1 MKLGVVGAGSMG
13 AEIALVQALAGF
25 DVLLADRNAEV
36 LQNAMAR
43 LARLLEKR
51 GTGSSDSLRD
61 VLDRIQITT
70 NLDEFG
76 DCEIVTEAVFEHLEV
91 KSSVLQQLT
100 AVLAPTGLIVTN
112 TSTIPISVLASKLEV
127 AWRPNFIGMHY
138 FSPVSR
144 MKLVEV
150 IAAFETSDAAVQRA
164 MALANETGKVPI
176 RVKDVPGFAVNRVL
190 HVFLIEAVRLIE
202 EGVVSVE
209 DLDTACRLG
218 LGHPMGP
225 FELMDATTSSL
236 CLTAQKIMFEAYG
249 ERFRPRPL
257 MKQRVAAG
265 LVGGR
270 GGKGWRSCPRSGT
283 AQARRKRGRLDRS
296 GSGDQP
302 DAFGGRRGGAPV
314 ARQRLPV
321 RLVFDTV
328 LEGSTG
334 DLCLGR
340 WCTGRCHLF
349 LPASRGDRRT
359 ARRGRARA
367 ERRRRQCRPV
377 CRECDGHRRLCSNQ

>member
-25 DVLLADRNAEV
+25 DVLLADRSAEV
-36 LQNAMAR
+36 LKNAMAR
-43 LARLLEKR
+43 LAQLLEKR
-51 GTGSSDSLRD
+51 GTGSSDTLRD
-61 VLDRIQITT
+61 VLDRIQTTT
-70 NLDEFG
+70 NLDDFG
-76 DCEIVTEAVFEHLEV
+76 DREIVTEAVFEDLEV

-112 TSTIPISVLASKLEV
+112 TSTIPISVLASKLEA

-150 IAAFETSDAAVQRA
+150 ITAFETSDAAVQRA

-176 RVKDVPGFAVNRVL
+176 RVKDVPGFAVNRVF

-257 MKQRVAAG
+257 LKQRVAAG

-270 GGKGWRSCPRSGT
+270 GGKGWRTP
-283 AQARRKRGRLDRS
+283 
-296 GSGDQP
+296 GS
-302 DAFGGRRGGAPV
+302 
-314 ARQRLPV
+314 
-321 RLVFDTV
+321 
-328 LEGSTG
+328 
-334 DLCLGR
+334 
-340 WCTGRCHLF
+340 
-349 LPASRGDRRT
+349 
-359 ARRGRARA
+359 
-367 ERRRRQCRPV
+367 
-377 CRECDGHRRLCSNQ
+377 

>member
-25 DVLLADRNAEV
+25 DVLLADRSAEV
-36 LQNAMAR
+36 LKNAMAR

-51 GTGSSDSLRD
+51 GTGSSDTLRD
-61 VLDRIQITT
+61 VLDRIQTTT
-70 NLDEFG
+70 NLDDFG
-76 DCEIVTEAVFEHLEV
+76 DREIVTEAVFEDLEV

-150 IAAFETSDAAVQRA
+150 IAAFETSDATVQRA
-164 MALANETGKVPI
+164 LALAHETGKVPI
-176 RVKDVPGFAVNRVL
+176 RVKDVPGFAVNRVF
-190 HVFLIEAVRLIE
+190 HAFLIEAVRLIE

-236 CLTAQKIMFEAYG
+236 CLTAQEIMFEAYG

-257 MKQRVAAG
+257 LKQRVAAG

-270 GGKGWRSCPRSGT
+270 GGKGWRTP
-283 AQARRKRGRLDRS
+283 
-296 GSGDQP
+296 GS
-302 DAFGGRRGGAPV
+302 
-314 ARQRLPV
+314 
-321 RLVFDTV
+321 
-328 LEGSTG
+328 
-334 DLCLGR
+334 
-340 WCTGRCHLF
+340 
-349 LPASRGDRRT
+349 
-359 ARRGRARA
+359 
-367 ERRRRQCRPV
+367 
-377 CRECDGHRRLCSNQ
+377 